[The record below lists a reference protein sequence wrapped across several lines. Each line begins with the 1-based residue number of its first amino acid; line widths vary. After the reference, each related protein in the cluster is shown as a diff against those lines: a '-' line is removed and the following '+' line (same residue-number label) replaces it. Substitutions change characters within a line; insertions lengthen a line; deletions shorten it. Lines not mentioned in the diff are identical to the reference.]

1 MQEQQN
7 LMHLAVQRAM
17 QSNQSQSENAKPIQ
31 APVQSQQGSKLNQ
44 GNEADEELILEAV
57 NRLRIAFPDN
67 TREFYLL
74 LYQRLKEA
82 HFTRFMLVKK
92 VNKII
97 DTYPYAKITIGAV
110 LGAEWQK

>member
-7 LMHLAVQRAM
+7 LMHLAIQRAM

-31 APVQSQQGSKLNQ
+31 APAQTQQGSKPNP
-44 GNEADEELILEAV
+44 GSEADEQLILEAI
-57 NRLRIAFPDN
+57 NRLRVAFPDN

-82 HFTRFMLVKK
+82 HFTRHMLIRK
-92 VNKII
+92 VNKVI

>member
-1 MQEQQN
+1 M
-7 LMHLAVQRAM
+7 AM
-17 QSNQSQSENAKPIQ
+17 PA
-31 APVQSQQGSKLNQ
+31 QSQQVGKQNQ
-44 GNEADEELILEAV
+44 SNEADEQLIVEAI

-82 HFTRFMLVKK
+82 HFTRHMLIRK
-92 VNKII
+92 VNKVI

>member
-1 MQEQQN
+1 MQ
-7 LMHLAVQRAM
+7 R
-17 QSNQSQSENAKPIQ
+17 NQSQLESANPLIKQTPKQEEQKPN
-31 APVQSQQGSKLNQ
+31 PGS
-44 GNEADEELILEAV
+44 EADEQLIVEAI
-57 NRLRIAFPDN
+57 NRLRVAFPDN

-82 HFTRFMLVKK
+82 HFTRHMLIRK
-92 VNKII
+92 VNKVI

>member
-1 MQEQQN
+1 MKPQSEHNQNQQASK
-7 LMHLAVQRAM
+7 H
-17 QSNQSQSENAKPIQ
+17 NQS
-31 APVQSQQGSKLNQ
+31 
-44 GNEADEELILEAV
+44 NEADEQLILEAV
-57 NRLRIAFPDN
+57 NRLKVAFPDN
-67 TREFYLL
+67 TREFYIL

-82 HFTRFMLVKK
+82 HFTRPMLVRK

>member
-1 MQEQQN
+1 ME
-7 LMHLAVQRAM
+7 
-17 QSNQSQSENAKPIQ
+17 SAKPTQISAQNQQ
-31 APVQSQQGSKLNQ
+31 ANKPNP
-44 GNEADEELILEAV
+44 GNEADDELILEAV

-74 LYQRLKEA
+74 LYQRIKEA
-82 HFTRFMLVKK
+82 HLTRFMLIRK